1 MAKSMA
7 KSIFVYRERD
17 VRATLQHHQAMLLR
31 ANEQLALRSAEA
43 ADLTSLCAELKDEA
57 TAERGKVPPLEEE
70 IYRMKAEAALQQ
82 E

>member
-1 MAKSMA
+1 
-7 KSIFVYRERD
+7 
-17 VRATLQHHQAMLLR
+17 MLLR
-31 ANEQLALRSAEA
+31 SNEQLALRSAEA

-70 IYRMKAEAALQQ
+70 IYHMKAEAALQQ